1 MDSIYV
7 FGFVMCGSRINFHKV
22 VHNFEYLQSIRLL
35 RKVKN
40 HHRVLVFAESK
51 LFIIW
56 NDCDHGMIR
65 GIVKL
70 VYNYAIP
77 PNEDEVLKLVRMS
90 LLKLN
95 NELAR
100 SMYLNE
106 QADKSHVSKKL
117 KPSRVSNYS
126 SFVVLKSASI

>member
-77 PNEDEVLKLVRMS
+77 NENEVLKLVRMS

-106 QADKSHVSKKL
+106 QQADKSHVSKKL

-126 SFVVLKSASI
+126 SFVVLKSARI